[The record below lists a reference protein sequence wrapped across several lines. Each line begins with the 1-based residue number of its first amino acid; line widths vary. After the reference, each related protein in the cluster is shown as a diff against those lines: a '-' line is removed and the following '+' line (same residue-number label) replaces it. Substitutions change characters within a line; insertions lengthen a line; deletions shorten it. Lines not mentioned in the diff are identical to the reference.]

1 MIYRLRKK
9 FIKICMLAF
18 VGVFVL
24 LFSTIYLLT
33 YLQTNIAL
41 DNLAD
46 IISENNGVFPEHF
59 VPPEDQQL
67 RPQRINS
74 ETPFTTRFFT
84 VRYNASGQ
92 LLSVDLRSV
101 ASVTK
106 EEAAHYAEKALGRD
120 RERGWI
126 DNYRYKIY
134 QTDDGSAV
142 VFINGSGT
150 KDMNQSFL
158 LAASLVFIAG
168 SLVVLLVVILTSK
181 RMVKPVAES
190 YEKQKQF
197 ITDANHELKTPLT
210 LIRTNL
216 DIMEAETGSS
226 EWLSDVREET
236 GIMTELVNQ
245 LVELARMDEEQIKL
259 DMQPFNLSDMAL
271 DIVSV
276 FEGAICRSG
285 KSFVTNIS
293 PEIVYMG
300 NEAAIRR
307 LFLILLDNASK
318 YCDPDGVIRVTL
330 EKGKGQRPVIAVD
343 NTYTAV
349 CGIELNRLFDRFYR
363 ADKART
369 YGSGFGIGLSMAKA
383 IVQKHHDEISAANL
397 DNRTIRFR
405 VRL

>member
-1 MIYRLRKK
+1 
-9 FIKICMLAF
+9 ML
-18 VGVFVL
+18 
-24 LFSTIYLLT
+24 
-33 YLQTNIAL
+33 
-41 DNLAD
+41 
-46 IISENNGVFPEHF
+46 
-59 VPPEDQQL
+59 
-67 RPQRINS
+67 
-74 ETPFTTRFFT
+74 ET
-84 VRYNASGQ
+84 
-92 LLSVDLRSV
+92 
-101 ASVTK
+101 
-106 EEAAHYAEKALGRD
+106 
-120 RERGWI
+120 
-126 DNYRYKIY
+126 
-134 QTDDGSAV
+134 V

-181 RMVKPVAES
+181 RMVKPVEES

-307 LFLILLDNASK
+307 LFSILLDNASK

-330 EKGKGQRPVIAVD
+330 EKGKGRRPVIAVD
-343 NTYTAV
+343 NT
-349 CGIELNRLFDRFYR
+349 
-363 ADKART
+363 
-369 YGSGFGIGLSMAKA
+369 
-383 IVQKHHDEISAANL
+383 
-397 DNRTIRFR
+397 
-405 VRL
+405 

>member
-1 MIYRLRKK
+1 MIYRLRRK

-307 LFLILLDNASK
+307 LFSILLDNASK

-330 EKGKGQRPVIAVD
+330 EKGKGRRPVITVD

-383 IVQKHHDEISAANL
+383 IVQKHHGEISAANL

>member
-300 NEAAIRR
+300 NEAALRL
-307 LFLILLDNASK
+307 LFLIL
-318 YCDPDGVIRVTL
+318 
-330 EKGKGQRPVIAVD
+330 
-343 NTYTAV
+343 
-349 CGIELNRLFDRFYR
+349 
-363 ADKART
+363 
-369 YGSGFGIGLSMAKA
+369 
-383 IVQKHHDEISAANL
+383 
-397 DNRTIRFR
+397 
-405 VRL
+405 

>member
-41 DNLAD
+41 DSLAD

-134 QTDDGSAV
+134 RTDDGSAV

-236 GIMTELVNQ
+236 EIMTELVNQ

-307 LFLILLDNASK
+307 LFSILLDNASK

-330 EKGKGQRPVIAVD
+330 EKGKGRRPVITVD

-383 IVQKHHDEISAANL
+383 IVQKHHGEISAANL

>member
-1 MIYRLRKK
+1 
-9 FIKICMLAF
+9 MLAF

-41 DNLAD
+41 DSLAD

-307 LFLILLDNASK
+307 LFSILLDNASK

-330 EKGKGQRPVIAVD
+330 EKGKGRRPVIAVD

-383 IVQKHHDEISAANL
+383 IVQKHHGEISAANL